1 VSANGGEPE
10 QIVEINRAEGE
21 SGFSYPSLLPD
32 GESILCTVWGNGLD
46 ITIINLKTGKRT
58 LLFSGG
64 IHPHYISTGHIVFAQ
79 GKRLMAMT
87 FNEKTLERGNPVPVI
102 DNLLTEYI
110 NQSAQYTISESGT
123 FMHLTGESE
132 WDNDLIFLGF
142 DGSSKVLFQNLGAT
156 TNPRISPDGNMISMG
171 LLKPSKDSDIYVYDI
186 LSKELIQRTSASGYE
201 SNPVW
206 LADGS
211 SIVYLSQ
218 NFGQSHII
226 LQSIEDKTKED
237 TIFTHSNALYMRS
250 LSKDGQLFFT
260 LYNSTTNTDIWSLN
274 LNEPKDAKPFL
285 VTTDTDARPIVSP
298 DGRLLAYQ
306 SDESGIN
313 ELYVVRTDLKGKRVR
328 ISSGGGSRSRWSSD
342 SNYLYY
348 WSAGNILRVE
358 RLVSGR
364 FSKPTVMLKNVSTT
378 WDLHPDGNGIITSS
392 IPEDP
397 SAILTINW
405 IDRLK
410 QQVQ

>member
-1 VSANGGEPE
+1 
-10 QIVEINRAEGE
+10 
-21 SGFSYPSLLPD
+21 
-32 GESILCTVWGNGLD
+32 
-46 ITIINLKTGKRT
+46 
-58 LLFSGG
+58 
-64 IHPHYISTGHIVFAQ
+64 
-79 GKRLMAMT
+79 
-87 FNEKTLERGNPVPVI
+87 
-102 DNLLTEYI
+102 
-110 NQSAQYTISESGT
+110 
-123 FMHLTGESE
+123 
-132 WDNDLIFLGF
+132 
-142 DGSSKVLFQNLGAT
+142 
-156 TNPRISPDGNMISMG
+156 
-171 LLKPSKDSDIYVYDI
+171 
-186 LSKELIQRTSASGYE
+186 
-201 SNPVW
+201 
-206 LADGS
+206 
-211 SIVYLSQ
+211 
-218 NFGQSHII
+218 
-226 LQSIEDKTKED
+226 
-237 TIFTHSNALYMRS
+237 MRS